1 MLLMDL
7 SVDWTWSQGKK
18 ISEFDDISIENFQI
32 KMQRGK
38 NEEKNQNRICKN
50 CGTISKDVTYT

>member
-38 NEEKNQNRICKN
+38 NEAKNQNRICKN